1 MNRPIAAAATSRT
14 TPARRSGVEPEP
26 EAGAL
31 GAWDGDGAAVA
42 MAASLGAADAAAE
55 AAALADGVATG
66 ALASVRR
73 V

>member
-14 TPARRSGVEPEP
+14 MPTRRTGVEPEP
-26 EAGAL
+26 EAGAF
-31 GAWDGDGAAVA
+31 GAWDGDGATVA
-42 MAASLGAADAAAE
+42 TLASLGAADAAPE